1 MYSPRDNPGA
11 ARRTSGNR
19 QNKID
24 MQTLTE
30 ENVVIQKT
38 RELCQAILDE
48 PDFQATRQRIET
60 FMADDQARA
69 QYDGLMVKGQSLQ
82 QKQDMSLPLS
92 GEEVTDFEQH
102 REALLNNPVAKGF
115 LDAQEQLRQ
124 MQQSVGEYV
133 SKTLE
138 LGRVPGLEDF
148 DSGGCG
154 HSCSCHH

>member
-1 MYSPRDNPGA
+1 
-11 ARRTSGNR
+11 
-19 QNKID
+19 

-138 LGRVPGLEDF
+138 LGRVPGPEDF